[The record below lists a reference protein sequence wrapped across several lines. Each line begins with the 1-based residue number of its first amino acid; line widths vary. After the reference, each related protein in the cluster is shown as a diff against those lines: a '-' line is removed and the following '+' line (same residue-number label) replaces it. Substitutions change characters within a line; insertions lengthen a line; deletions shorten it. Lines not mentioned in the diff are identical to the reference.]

1 MTSTFKESK
10 ASNHFSIESI
20 KIIAESVGV
29 SNLSDEA
36 AKLLADDV
44 TYRLKIII
52 QDAKKFMS
60 HAKRKKLCIAD
71 LDFTLKVKN
80 LEPLYGFISKDFIP
94 FRFASGGGREIYFT
108 EEKEMELSD
117 IVGAQMPKLPLDI
130 SIKAHWLSI
139 EGVQPT
145 IPENP
150 PPVSKDQQK
159 MESMDPAAKLPKIGS
174 SPTNKGSKEDIAK
187 HLEIVR
193 LKQLATHELSVEQQL
208 YYKEITE
215 ACVGSDES
223 RRSEALQSLASDPGL
238 YQMLPRLSQF
248 ISEGVKVNVVQNN
261 LALLIYLMRM
271 VKALLDNQ
279 TLFLEKYLHE
289 LIPSVISCIV
299 SKQLCTRPDVDN
311 HWALRDFASRL
322 IAQIAKNFNTTTS
335 NVQTRVTRIF
345 SRALANEKMPLASHY
360 GAISGL
366 SELGPEVV
374 RTFVIPRVK
383 GIGERI
389 RQCLEGPMTSSIDKS
404 AAEHIKQ
411 IILRVLS
418 PVLKSSNTIGDSLED
433 YRNEFGYLGPFLH
446 SHVMRARQQAT
457 TSLAT
462 ARTTFTVSQQ
472 SRLVPAIT
480 RPPTIVA
487 VPRTGATVGIPSP
500 TAPKYVI
507 VTNNTRPGTP
517 VSSVSQA
524 SPTPTNIS
532 NSSTPTL
539 VKIVT
544 SSPVAPTPGKTV
556 TSSSSLAKLV
566 VLQAASGECETVVKS
581 ETPTPVHSRPGS
593 PEVAAYVS
601 ASDTTEHN

>member
-1 MTSTFKESK
+1 M
-10 ASNHFSIESI
+10 
-20 KIIAESVGV
+20 
-29 SNLSDEA
+29 
-36 AKLLADDV
+36 V
-44 TYRLKIII
+44 TTG
-52 QDAKKFMS
+52 S
-60 HAKRKKLCIAD
+60 
-71 LDFTLKVKN
+71 
-80 LEPLYGFISKDFIP
+80 PLYGFISAEFIP

-130 SIKAHWLSI
+130 AIKAHWLSI

-159 MESMDPAAKLPKIGS
+159 LESMDPAAKLPKIGS

-418 PVLKSSNTIGDSLED
+418 PVLKSSNLVGDSLDD

-472 SRLVPAIT
+472 PRLVPAIT

-500 TAPKYVI
+500 TAPKYMI
-507 VTNNTRPGTP
+507 VANNTRPGTP
-517 VSSVSQA
+517 VSSVSQV

-544 SSPVAPTPGKTV
+544 
-556 TSSSSLAKLV
+556 TSSVASTTGKIVTTTPSLAKLV

-581 ETPTPVHSRPGS
+581 ETPTPVHSRPES